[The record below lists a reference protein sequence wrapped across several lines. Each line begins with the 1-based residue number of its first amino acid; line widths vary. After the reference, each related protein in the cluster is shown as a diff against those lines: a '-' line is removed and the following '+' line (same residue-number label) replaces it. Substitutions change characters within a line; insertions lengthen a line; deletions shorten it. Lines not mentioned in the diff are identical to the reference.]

1 MIADPKARRLI
12 ALSHKKFWQ
21 EDDKELGYA
30 MANTPKRQRG
40 LGRGLSAL
48 MADIEQTV
56 GDTGAVNSERRNEML
71 VPVETIHPNPG
82 QPRRHFDADDL
93 NDLAGSIRSK
103 GIIQPLVV
111 RAHPVKA
118 GEYEIVAGE
127 RRWRASQLAQLHELP
142 VVVREF
148 SDLDVLEIA
157 IIENIQRADLNPIE
171 EASGYRQLMDKFGH
185 TQEQM
190 AEVLGRSRP
199 HIANVLR
206 LLALPDDVQRFVIN
220 GSLSS
225 GHARALITA
234 PNASDLARVV
244 IARGLS
250 VRQTEKLVK
259 EPKASSKERAS
270 KSAKDADTRAL
281 EGDLSAALNMAVS
294 IAHNP
299 GQEGGSITISYKNL
313 EQLDE
318 LCRHLAGL

>member
-1 MIADPKARRLI
+1 
-12 ALSHKKFWQ
+12 
-21 EDDKELGYA
+21 

-48 MADIEQTV
+48 MADIDQTV
-56 GDTGAVNSERRNEML
+56 GDSGPINPERRNELL
-71 VPVETIHPNPG
+71 VPIEAIHPNPD

-118 GEYEIVAGE
+118 GEYQIVAGE

-142 VVVREF
+142 IVVREF

-171 EASGYRQLMDKFGH
+171 EAIGYRQLMDKFGH

-190 AEVLGRSRP
+190 AEALGKSRP

-206 LLALPDDVQRFVIN
+206 LLALPEDVQALVIS

-234 PNASDLARVV
+234 PNASELARLVV
-244 IARGLS
+244 ARGLS

-259 EPKASSKERAS
+259 EPKAPSKERLP
-270 KSAKDADTRAL
+270 KIAKDADTRAL
-281 EGDLSAALNMAVS
+281 EGDLSAALRMAVS
-294 IAHNP
+294 IAHSP
-299 GQEGGSITISYKNL
+299 GQEGGAITIRYKNL

>member
-1 MIADPKARRLI
+1 
-12 ALSHKKFWQ
+12 
-21 EDDKELGYA
+21 

-56 GDTGAVNSERRNEML
+56 DDTGPSSSERRSDML
-71 VPVETIHPNPG
+71 VPIENVHPNPD
-82 QPRRHFDADDL
+82 QPRRHFDVDEL

-111 RAHPVKA
+111 RAHPEKT

-142 VVVREF
+142 IVVREF

-171 EASGYRQLMDKFGH
+171 EAIGYRQLMDKFGH

-190 AEVLGRSRP
+190 AEALGKSRP

-206 LLALPDDVQRFVIN
+206 LLALPKDVQAFVIN

-225 GHARALITA
+225 HARALITA

-244 IARGLS
+244 VARGLS

-259 EPKASSKERAS
+259 EPKAPGKDRMP

-281 EGDLSAALNMAVS
+281 EGDLSAALKMAVS
-294 IAHNP
+294 ITHNP
-299 GQEGGSITISYKNL
+299 GQEGGSITIRYKNL